1 MARVSRRLVP
11 FLTLY
16 LTHWFPAKYRAAIVA
31 SFMVAM
37 PISTVIGAPIS
48 GALLGL
54 RGIRGLDGWQ
64 WLFVIEA
71 LPAVLMRRWC
81 SCS

>member
-1 MARVSRRLVP
+1 MARVSRRLIP

-16 LTHWFPAKYRAAIVA
+16 LPHWFPAKYRAAIVA

-54 RGIRGLDGWQ
+54 RGIGAWMAGNGCSSLKRC
-64 WLFVIEA
+64 
-71 LPAVLMRRWC
+71 RRC
-81 SCS
+81 

>member
-16 LTHWFPAKYRAAIVA
+16 LPHWFPAKYRAAIVA

-37 PISTVIGAPIS
+37 PIS

-81 SCS
+81 SSS